1 MKKTTVGRAE
11 LRVLEYVS
19 EHRPVSVGEVARH
32 FARTAGTAR
41 TTVLTVMERLR
52 KKGYLTRK
60 KDQGVWRYSTKL
72 GTAELRKSLVR
83 DFVERTLG
91 DSLSPFM
98 AYLAQD
104 AELTEQ
110 ELAQLKQTVRS
121 LEARRRRKT

>member
-1 MKKTTVGRAE
+1 
-11 LRVLEYVS
+11 
-19 EHRPVSVGEVARH
+19 
-32 FARTAGTAR
+32 
-41 TTVLTVMERLR
+41 MERLR

-104 AELTEQ
+104 AELTEE

-121 LEARRRRKT
+121 LEARRRRKTR